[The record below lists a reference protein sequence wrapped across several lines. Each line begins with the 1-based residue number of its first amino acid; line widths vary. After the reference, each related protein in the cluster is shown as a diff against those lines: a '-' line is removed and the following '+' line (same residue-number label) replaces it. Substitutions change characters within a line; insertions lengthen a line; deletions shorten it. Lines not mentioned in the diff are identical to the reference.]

1 MYSQQQVQTFSK
13 IFIGAET
20 RYGLLTYHNKETGE
34 KSCTEVKN
42 KKIPIQEH
50 LEGKN
55 YLGLSPVNEKTL
67 MCEWLGVDIDLYL
80 EPTDICP
87 KIFSL
92 IGTQYFC
99 FMTLIKNGE

>member
-42 KKIPIQEH
+42 KKIPIQD
-50 LEGKN
+50 LKN
-55 YLGLSPVNEKTL
+55 SFLIMSPYLFLL
-67 MCEWLGVDIDLYL
+67 L
-80 EPTDICP
+80 
-87 KIFSL
+87 
-92 IGTQYFC
+92 
-99 FMTLIKNGE
+99 